1 MTREHGQATVFV
13 LGMSLVCFA
22 VAGVAV
28 DGTRAFILRRTLQ
41 NAADASALAGAS
53 ELDRHALYA
62 DGRVVLDQAKARGA
76 AARWLTERGI
86 VADVAIDVTGNQVR
100 VLVRDRVNATF
111 LTLVG
116 IDVLPVGAEARAAPV
131 AGAPE

>member
-1 MTREHGQATVFV
+1 MTREQGQATVFV

-53 ELDRHALYA
+53 ELDRGALYS
-62 DGRVVLDQAKARGA
+62 DGRIVLDPTKARSA
-76 AARWLTERGI
+76 AARWLTRRGI
-86 VADVAIDVTGNQVR
+86 AAEVAIDVTGDRVR
-100 VLVRDRVNATF
+100 VYVRDRVDATF

-116 IDVLPVGAEARAAPV
+116 IDVLPVAAEARAAPV